1 MDRGSGVPT
10 DGGDHPGR
18 REDERR
24 DSHDFLRASCAIS
37 QHHSHLND
45 LDILDS
51 SERDSKM
58 PFIMAGQLGEESI
71 MQIPAPF
78 DYARASTVADAIALL
93 ERHGPDSMIVAG
105 GHSLLPM
112 MKLRLARPEWL
123 IDIND
128 LFELDFILADQ
139 DRLRVGAMTRHTSLL
154 DSAEVRRLFPI
165 ITDAETTIADPVVRN
180 RGTIGGSLC
189 QADPAEDLSTVC
201 TVLHAE
207 AVIRG
212 AAGERILSMSEFHR
226 GPYETAV
233 AHNEVLCEVRFPIL
247 PRSGSAYEKV
257 ERRVGDWAVA
267 AAGASV
273 SLAPDGTIADV
284 TIGLTAVGLDGT
296 VTDAESLLHGR
307 APSEELFVEAG
318 RLASLACEPLAD
330 QRGAIDYKR
339 HLADELTRRVL
350 RRASARA
357 AGTKE
362 G

>member
-1 MDRGSGVPT
+1 
-10 DGGDHPGR
+10 
-18 REDERR
+18 
-24 DSHDFLRASCAIS
+24 
-37 QHHSHLND
+37 
-45 LDILDS
+45 
-51 SERDSKM
+51 
-58 PFIMAGQLGEESI
+58 

-78 DYARASTVADAIALL
+78 EYARAASVDDAIALL
-93 ERHGPDSMIVAG
+93 ESHGPDSMILAG

-128 LFELDFILADQ
+128 LFELDFVVREPH
-139 DRLRVGAMTRHTSLL
+139 RLRVGAMTRHTTLF
-154 DSAEVRRLFPI
+154 DSSEVGRLFPI
-165 ITDAETTIADPVVRN
+165 ISDAERTIADPVVRN

-201 TVLHAE
+201 TVLRAE
-207 AVIRG
+207 AVVRG
-212 AAGERILSMSEFHR
+212 AGGERILSMSEFHR

-233 AHNEVLCEVRFPIL
+233 AHNEVLCEVRFPIR

-273 SLAPDGTIADV
+273 SLAPDGTIDDV
-284 TIGLTAVGLDGT
+284 AIGLTAVGLAGT
-296 VTDAESLLHGR
+296 VTEAETMLRGR
-307 APSEELFVEAG
+307 MPTEEVFIEAG
-318 RLASLACEPLAD
+318 RLAALACSPLAD

-350 RRASARA
+350 RRATARA
-357 AGTKE
+357 AEAQE